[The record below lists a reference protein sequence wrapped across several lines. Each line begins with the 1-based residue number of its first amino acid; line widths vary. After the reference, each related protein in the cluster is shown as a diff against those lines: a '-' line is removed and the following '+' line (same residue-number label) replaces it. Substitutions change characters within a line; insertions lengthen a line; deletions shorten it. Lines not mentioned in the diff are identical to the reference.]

1 LNYQTPAEVYFAKK
15 GELDLKSAEI
25 LS

>member
-1 LNYQTPAEVYFAKK
+1 NYQTPAEVYFAKK